1 MSAPSAMPDGRIPMK
16 TENSTKKFK
25 TIYTYQFNPVK
36 KNKNLNAMK
45 TTRNHRG
52 ILTNASLASLAAAM
66 LLSVAACDNK
76 DYSIASPFDNVVY
89 LDAALQK
96 DVTNFTFNRVTEK
109 GQQKITAQLS
119 QPTGS
124 NVNVNIKVDPTLVAT
139 YNARMETDYTLL
151 DPKYYT
157 LSAEQAVIPQGKTV
171 SAPVTVDF
179 TNLTELTIDAGYLLP
194 VTISQAT
201 GGVGILDGS
210 KTICYVIRRSSAI
223 TTAVSLKD
231 NYFEVPGFDKGSP
244 TAKIVN
250 GLKQLTYEAIIR
262 VNDFK
267 YGADTKDIC
276 TIMGIEQYC
285 LFRLGDAGFPLQ
297 QLQFAAQE
305 NKIPNADNS
314 KLLLPNEWYH
324 VAVVYDTEA
333 RSASIY
339 VDGHEQS
346 HAEDYGTGE
355 VINLGMQERGKQFMF
370 KIGHSYGEPDDMTRQ
385 LDGEICEVRIWST
398 ARTQEEIYKNMY
410 NIEDPERAT
419 GLCAYWKFNEG
430 EGDIAKDHSGHG
442 NDAKAYNK
450 AVLWPS
456 GIEVTQ
462 KNKE

>member
-1 MSAPSAMPDGRIPMK
+1 
-16 TENSTKKFK
+16 
-25 TIYTYQFNPVK
+25 
-36 KNKNLNAMK
+36 MK
-45 TTRNHRG
+45 TTRTHRG
-52 ILTNASLASLAAAM
+52 ILTIASLASLAAAM
-66 LLSVAACDNK
+66 LLSVGACDNK
-76 DYSIASPFDNVVY
+76 DYSNASPFDNVVY
-89 LDAALQK
+89 LDAAQLK
-96 DVTNFTFNRVTEK
+96 DVASFTFNRRIET
-109 GQQKITAQLS
+109 GQQTIAAQLS

-124 NVNVNIKVDPTLVAT
+124 DVNVSIKVDPALVSI
-139 YNARMETDYTLL
+139 YNARLETDYTLL

-157 LSAEQAVIPQGKTV
+157 LSAEQTVIPKGKTV

-179 TNLTELTIDAGYLLP
+179 KNLTELTIDAGYLLP

-210 KTICYVIRRSSAI
+210 KTICYIVRRSSAI
-223 TTAVSLKD
+223 TTAVNLKD

-244 TAKIVN
+244 TANVVN
-250 GLKQLTYEAIIR
+250 GLKQLTFEAIVR

-267 YGADTKDIC
+267 YGSETKDIC

-285 LFRLGDAGFPLQ
+285 LLRFGDAGFPLQ

-333 RSASIY
+333 RTASIY
-339 VDGHEQS
+339 VDGREQS
-346 HAEDYGTGE
+346 RAEDYGSGE
-355 VINLGMQERGKQFMF
+355 AINLGLQERGKQFMF

-385 LDGEICEVRIWST
+385 LDGEICEVRIWNT

-410 NIEDPERAT
+410 NIEDPENVT

-430 EGDIAKDHSGHG
+430 EGDIAKDYSGHG
-442 NDAKAYNK
+442 NDAKAYSK
-450 AVLWPS
+450 AVLWPA